1 MLKFLFKYKKIIWCK
16 CLVSGSSGDLDK
28 FFFLKIEN
36 KFSKA
41 GYQSKQTIKYGE
53 ILLLIWYVF
62 IKHKANNKP
71 KKYDPPSPK

>member
-1 MLKFLFKYKKIIWCK
+1 M
-16 CLVSGSSGDLDK
+16 SGLSGDLDK

-53 ILLLIWYVF
+53 ILLLI
-62 IKHKANNKP
+62 
-71 KKYDPPSPK
+71 